1 MKVLIWCWWAI
12 LKDKKILLIKRHK
25 DKKNYPNYWS
35 FPAWTLEEN
44 DLSLEFAAKRE
55 VKEEVNLDFE
65 ITKKFW
71 FYETILGD
79 YRIIWFVFLWNIS
92 WNIKIQQSEV
102 SEYWWFNYK
111 ETLSLDIA
119 YSYKETLKDLFELGY
134 LE

>member
-71 FYETILGD
+71 LYETILGE

-119 YSYKETLKDLFELGY
+119 YSYNETLKDLFEWGY

>member
-1 MKVLIWCWWAI
+1 MKILIWCWWAI
-12 LKDKKILLIKRHK
+12 LKDKKIILIKRHK

-44 DLSLEFAAKRE
+44 DISLEFAAKRE

-71 FYETILGD
+71 FYETILGE

-92 WNIKIQQSEV
+92 WNVKIQESEV
-102 SEYWWFNYK
+102 SEYWWFNYD
-111 ETLSLDIA
+111 ETLNLEIA
-119 YSYKETLKDLFELGY
+119 YSYNETLKDLFEWGY
-134 LE
+134 LS